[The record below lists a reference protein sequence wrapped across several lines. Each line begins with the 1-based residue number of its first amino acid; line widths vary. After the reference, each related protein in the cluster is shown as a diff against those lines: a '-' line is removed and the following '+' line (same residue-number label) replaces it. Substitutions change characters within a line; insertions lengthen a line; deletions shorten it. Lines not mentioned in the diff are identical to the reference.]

1 MKGLRA
7 GFLNACSLKKHINDF
22 RQYLCDNP
30 PYDIFGVVE
39 TRSTVDQ
46 SVVDIRGYSL
56 ARQDR
61 NSRGVGVALYFKD
74 SLKFTLLAQ
83 SDTTLPKKP
92 LVPEYIMGFIQDGK
106 LDSIFACVAY
116 KPTDVDIEA
125 TPSFLKELRKHSSE
139 YRHKIIM
146 GDFNANLL
154 FTHNDAKFLVNLAG
168 ELALKIVNH
177 GPTNF
182 AKQPG
187 TWIDAILI
195 DNNETILMTENQPA
209 PFHNQHNLIEIT
221 LDLSPPA
228 SACEPFTYRDF
239 TKVDVHDLNSALS
252 GCDWG
257 QFDSNVSDL
266 ETLLR
271 CLTDNVSGAINTLV
285 PEKTVHPKER
295 QPPWVNTDLTLLR
308 KKTRC
313 CVKAL

>member
-7 GFLNACSLKKHINDF
+7 GFVNACSLKKYINDF

-30 PYDIFGVVE
+30 SYDIFGVVE
-39 TRSTVDQ
+39 TRYSPTVDQ

-61 NSRGVGVALYFKD
+61 NRCGGGVALYFKD

-92 LVPEYIMGFIQDGK
+92 LVPEYIVGFIQGGK
-106 LDSIFACVAY
+106 LDPIFVRVAY
-116 KPTDVDIEA
+116 KPPDVDIEA
-125 TPSFLKELRKHSSE
+125 SPSFLKDLRKHSSE

-154 FTHNDAKFLVNLAG
+154 STQNDVKFLLHMAC

-182 AKQPG
+182 SKQPG

-195 DNNETILMTENQPA
+195 ENNETILMTENQPD
-209 PFHNQHNLIEIT
+209 PFHNQHNLIEVT
-221 LDLSPPA
+221 LNLSPPA
-228 SACEPFTYRDF
+228 SPCESFTYQGF
-239 TKVDVHDLNSALS
+239 TKVDVDDLNSALS
-252 GCDWG
+252 GCD
-257 QFDSNVSDL
+257 
-266 ETLLR
+266 
-271 CLTDNVSGAINTLV
+271 
-285 PEKTVHPKER
+285 
-295 QPPWVNTDLTLLR
+295 
-308 KKTRC
+308 
-313 CVKAL
+313 